1 MHMPS
6 FSKQPAILILG
17 VIDQKELGIKTRTYL
32 LFEGLVILVLP
43 SRHGYDGV
51 VASLAPKNGTAPM
64 PNMVKLMKQVQHTLL
79 VSMVDSAPGLSALRA
94 VAVSRTSAILSCS
107 PSRAALPPNFSL
119 TTSKLAAC
127 ARAQA
132 LI

>member
-1 MHMPS
+1 M
-6 FSKQPAILILG
+6 
-17 VIDQKELGIKTRTYL
+17 ELGIKTQSYL

-51 VASLAPKNGTAPM
+51 VASLAPEKWYCSYAKHGKADE
-64 PNMVKLMKQVQHTLL
+64 KVQHTLL
-79 VSMVDSAPGLSALRA
+79 VSKVDSAPGLSALRA